1 MAEPVV
7 YVSTW
12 KITEGRFEEYRRFN
26 DEIARIVAEEE
37 PRVATFLTFAN
48 DDGTEIT
55 NVHVFADQETLDRH
69 MGILADRVGLLPSD
83 VTGVTQFLAPVRL
96 DVYGRPSQSALD
108 IDRSLV
114 SADVPSSSKARFVGG
129 FTRTA

>member
-12 KITEGRFEEYRRFN
+12 KIQEGKFDEYRRFN
-26 DEIARIVAEEE
+26 AEIARIVAEEE
-37 PRVATFLTFAN
+37 PGVPVFLAFAN
-48 DDGTEIT
+48 DEGTEIT

-69 MGILADRVGLLPSD
+69 MGILADRFGLLPSD

-96 DVYGRPSQSALD
+96 EIYGTPSQSALD
-108 IDRSLV
+108 IDRSLI
-114 SADVPSSSKARFVGG
+114 SSDVPSSSKTRFVGG